1 MNQVEQTTPRIIGVL
16 EKGMW
21 ELKRDRAFEELFV
34 PLEKDALTR
43 LKANIEREGCTESV
57 YTWNKVIV
65 DGHNRYRICQE
76 TNTPFPVTE
85 MEFAD
90 KDEAI
95 LWMIDRQLGRRN
107 LSPYERT
114 TLALKREE
122 MYARKA
128 KARQRAGKKFDG
140 VPHNCAEGEGKG
152 ETREHIAKE
161 AGVSHNTVA
170 RVKRLIAKADDDT
183 KRKLRRGEMSI
194 NRAITELD
202 KKEHE
207 GQTKICDRCGK
218 EKPITDFPRSRG
230 GLFFLSTCK
239 ACKGLERD
247 NSQAEVIIPLPVIEE
262 APTSDNQ
269 PEQIESSVAVTES
282 QPDTPAPLPSTAV
295 DRPTDGNTPL
305 DPTYDRMTNY
315 QGLAHL
321 DHPIEMPTANGEPP
335 RVPRPFMF
343 VQGQIHFALKNML
356 KELRIGLNW
365 ISEEDKNR
373 VPELLQMLN
382 EACSQGEH
390 MIKEEMEVENHD
402 ESH

>member
-1 MNQVEQTTPRIIGVL
+1 
-16 EKGMW
+16 
-21 ELKRDRAFEELFV
+21 
-34 PLEKDALTR
+34 
-43 LKANIEREGCTESV
+43 
-57 YTWNKVIV
+57 
-65 DGHNRYRICQE
+65 
-76 TNTPFPVTE
+76 
-85 MEFAD
+85 
-90 KDEAI
+90 
-95 LWMIDRQLGRRN
+95 MIDRQLGRRN
-107 LSPYERT
+107 LPPYERT
-114 TLALKREE
+114 TLALEREE
-122 MYARKA
+122 LYAKKA
-128 KARQRAGKKFDG
+128 KARQRAGRRLDK
-140 VPHNCAEGEGKG
+140 VNQNSVEPATG
-152 ETREHIAKE
+152 ETTEHIGKL
-161 AGVSHNTVA
+161 AGVSRDTVA
-170 RVKRLIAKADDDT
+170 RVKKLNAKADEET
-183 KRKLRRGEMSI
+183 KRKLRCGEMSI
-194 NRAITELD
+194 NKAYSELD

-239 ACKGLERD
+239 VCKGLERD
-247 NSQAEVIIPLPVIEE
+247 NSKAEVIIPLPVKDA
-262 APTSDNQ
+262 APASDNQ
-269 PEQIESSVAVTES
+269 PEQPENPAAVTVS
-282 QPDTPAPLPSTAV
+282 QPDATAPLPSTAV

-335 RVPRPFMF
+335 RVPRPFQF

-390 MIKEEMEVENHD
+390 MIKKEMEVENHD